1 VYACVCACVF
11 VLGEAHCG
19 GILMCDMCLYLI
31 LNALYSLSLLHC
43 TVPTVN
49 VRHVFVLNV
58 LYSLSLLH
66 CTVPFVNV
74 RHIFVLNALYSL
86 SLLHCTVPTVL
97 TALYCT
103 HCPYCTVLYPL

>member
-66 CTVPFVNV
+66 CTVP
-74 RHIFVLNALYSL
+74 
-86 SLLHCTVPTVL
+86 TVL